1 MADSKLHLEL
11 GDIIEIRADRD
22 PTINDKIFYISYI
35 DNREIS
41 LLNNQDGSE
50 VTLYIDSDG
59 SFENESITE
68 IELLDRASESGYARQ
83 NELLTGTWVNI
94 YLGGDVP
101 TTIIGEITNLEEDQ
115 IEVKVWNREST
126 NFENEPLYIDFGYK
140 GIPKD
145 IPITSI
151 DIREAPPTD
160 TVQEAEE
167 KHETPTY
174 EILDA
179 DDTGEELGVLTEPDV
194 KEQIKDLIFEADQI
208 VFGEDLG
215 VIAHEVDVPDEQKKY
230 TIDKQTTDLLDDL
243 LSDIPNK
250 RRTSNVINNLH
261 KMIGRYKQL
270 REQYSVY
277 DSHDNIVEPKRKG
290 NNYKPL
296 VESLNNLT
304 QKLYWI
310 LPVAKIKKK
319 LYNSEIFQDEVDVI
333 DSNLATSRIDESN
346 LIQSYYQ
353 NDIGGDNKYYS
364 LIRGLKPFYT
374 PFDNYSLQQEGNN
387 NIITK
392 KNVNTNITA
401 VINNFSNFDTSISKN
416 DQVKTKKYFFQD
428 YIRGSTSIRF
438 SRLKRGNVEVSLQKI
453 TQSDS
458 IAITSM
464 LMLPKPVF
472 DFSKINLP
480 LSNIL
485 QKANLN
491 MNFIDYWRLLTKT
504 TDVSTQTIDNIGKE
518 YPHDNE
524 FMKSI
529 TEYTLDESIEDDEK
543 YKRFLNSI
551 IPNTPTIL
559 EMFKENIPDGLSFN
573 SILKPLEPFLIYQ
586 NDITI
591 KEFNII
597 REHISQN
604 ITRFKQSYVK
614 NQEKINRT
622 VNKFINSTTQDY
634 PYLLLLLGQEMYE
647 TLNTVY
653 NFSSD
658 LKGMSNSYFLNH
670 IINVDYGKY
679 FNTLLAKTSLSLM
692 IPAGV
697 ETIKKLEDFYNETD
711 KSPEEKKEKSASPKS
726 SVCKNYILAK
736 KYTSL
741 DDLEEDNGK
750 TIYFDKE
757 YDKTY
762 YDLISESSY
771 KGAIS
776 PSADLEENI
785 KALSEKL
792 IENIGLTQQ
801 AALRDAKA
809 LLLKKREVEE
819 GDYCV
824 LSIADGSKQQTLYFV
839 RQSNSWVNDPTISDE
854 IFGDKVKDICNL
866 SEKCMIVKENC
877 DTLKNSERQIKN
889 QNLLQLITEFDTN
902 IYDSQ
907 SDITSKIESRLELCL
922 KRLPKLIRLERKHV
936 YKYNDHKYLMG
947 GTIDTTDEIVSPHI
961 KLRDAIMGVAD
972 MTQRQNFICQFV
984 VKFTRPANDGEDNWW
999 KYCNETNTKLLP
1011 LFIEE
1016 LAIAFVN
1023 EENYLG
1029 KIDEICKR
1037 QGKLSDDGE
1046 AWVDKYSGYF
1056 IKYIEFDTEEGYD
1069 ESGFKATSR
1078 EMMERENVGFLNIKP
1093 NTKKETESPESI
1105 MIFNVLSA
1113 MSDYMGVNIDP
1124 YIQEIIRDTTMTLK
1138 KYAPKKDGDTKK
1150 SGFVK
1155 KYNTILILLTL
1166 SYFLIYVQ
1174 TSIPSLQ
1181 TRKRFPGCKRSFSG
1195 FPLYGT
1201 EDLSGLEYIAC
1212 VSSKISKSSIEPWSA
1227 IAGQK
1232 KEKLKTLL
1240 KKIMDSYI
1248 LKNKSVQEKMRG
1260 KIKYL
1265 QEGPDEVIPEYL
1277 NIKRW
1282 NNFLPPLVSIE
1293 IKRPENVSKLFND
1306 GMQRDIKNGNLAQFD
1321 KILVMQSKIIYFS
1334 LEIQKYIN
1342 EIVEKNVALL
1352 QNNNGEPYLENSCC
1366 DDGTINTLEYF
1377 ASKKPDILT
1386 LNNLVKKIYDIVLTL
1401 GDMGKAAILFYDKN
1415 TKPIYP
1421 SLLNEFSEETIYR
1434 AFIVYC
1440 KFNSK
1445 VAIDP
1450 VLQAVCLEKPEDFNI
1465 SDSIDNK
1472 IEKLK
1477 LSGKRYGQRE
1487 LQDLLLIINRK
1498 NIVNLKLSYK
1508 AVSELEKFRELINY
1522 SDHSDST
1529 AFPRQFRQ
1537 LLLNY
1542 IDRYNIENSNTES
1555 ANPLINYLDV
1565 SNNEMLATIVR
1576 FLENNLP
1583 KHKDNK
1589 IVLDSIKNITLFET
1603 ADKNDIIS
1611 GLDET
1616 TYKITDFI
1624 KNVLRFICEV
1634 FPNIIINKVDPCSSG
1649 CKIPKHWNLSE
1660 FHNNDLMNILNKY
1673 YEHFKVLFEPDD
1685 VIDYI
1690 LKRVQED
1697 NKEIYQYAALTKY
1710 YAPIKNNTSSA
1721 KSVFSS
1727 DLTIQLFKYYFYSTL
1742 LNFTGLVNGGDAMEK
1757 GEPDVSPEMFGI
1769 LGEAEPSDPSKED
1782 VYIEKQTLEGEKMNV
1797 KSKSAKLIFVLSKTI
1812 HNSKGVINYNYQTLK
1827 DKVNKSKEQEKTDIT
1842 DYLRDMTEEE
1852 REIENIFKTNKL
1864 ETWSTGNQKGFRTY
1878 QGSTYDQEREIMEKQ
1893 AIMEQ
1898 TLGKKHYVTE
1908 LNKDIYLMEEMEK
1921 QATTDEIDTEVNDL
1935 SMLANDDDYGED
1947 DGDEYY

>member
-1 MADSKLHLEL
+1 MTDSKLHLEL
-11 GDIIEIRADRD
+11 GDIIEIKANRD
-22 PTINDKIFYISYI
+22 PVINDKIYYINYI
-35 DNREIS
+35 DNREIN

-50 VTLYIDSDG
+50 VTLYIDAAG

-83 NELLTGTWVNI
+83 NELLPGTWVNI

-101 TTIIGEITNLEEDQ
+101 TTIIGEITDLEEDQ
-115 IEVKVWNREST
+115 IEVKLWNRESKG
-126 NFENEPLYIDFGYK
+126 FENEPLYIDFGYK

-160 TVQEAEE
+160 TVHEAEE
-167 KHETPTY
+167 KQETTTY

-179 DDTGEELGVLTEPDV
+179 DDTGEELDILTVPEI
-194 KEQIKDLIFEADQI
+194 KEQIRDLIFEADQI
-208 VFGEDLG
+208 VFGEDLD
-215 VIAHEVDVPDEQKKY
+215 VIAHEVDVPEEQKKY

-250 RRTSNVINNLH
+250 RRTSSVINNIH
-261 KMIGRYKQL
+261 KMINRYKQL
-270 REQYSVY
+270 REEYSVF
-277 DSHDNIVEPKRKG
+277 DSHDNIVESKRNG

-296 VESLNNLT
+296 AVSLNNLT
-304 QKLYWI
+304 KKLYWI
-310 LPVAKIKKK
+310 LPVAKMKKK

-333 DSNLATSRIDESN
+333 DMNLATSRIDESN

-353 NDIGGDNKYYS
+353 NDLSGDNKYYS
-364 LIRGLKPFYT
+364 LIRGLNQFYT
-374 PFDNYSLQQEGNN
+374 PFENPSLQQEGNN
-387 NIITK
+387 NIIIIK
-392 KNVNTNITA
+392 KVNTNITA

-416 DQVKTKKYFFQD
+416 DEVKTKKYFLQD
-428 YIRGSTSIRF
+428 YTLGSNSINF
-438 SRLKRGNVEVSLQKI
+438 TRLKRGNVDVSLQKI
-453 TQSDS
+453 TQNDS
-458 IAITSM
+458 MAITSM
-464 LMLPKPVF
+464 LMLPKPAF

-491 MNFIDYWRLLTKT
+491 MNFIDYWKLLTKT
-504 TDVSTQTIDNIGKE
+504 TDVSTQIVDNIGNE
-518 YPHDNE
+518 YPHDST
-524 FMKSI
+524 FLKSI
-529 TEYTLDESIEDDEK
+529 TEYTLDETIEDDEK
-543 YKRFLNSI
+543 YKRFLHSI
-551 IPNTPTIL
+551 IPNTSKIL
-559 EMFKENIPDGLSFN
+559 EIFKENIPDGLSLN
-573 SILKPLEPFLIYQ
+573 SILKTLEPFLIYK
-586 NDITI
+586 NDLTI

-604 ITRFKQSYVK
+604 ITTFKQTYVK
-614 NQEKINRT
+614 NQEKNNRII
-622 VNKFINSTTQDY
+622 NKFINSISPDY

-653 NFSSD
+653 HFTSD
-658 LKGMSNSYFLNH
+658 LKGMSNSSFLNH
-670 IINVDYGKY
+670 IISIDYGKY
-679 FNTLLAKTSLSLM
+679 YNTLLAKTSLSLM

-697 ETIKKLEDFYNETD
+697 ETIKKLEEFYNETD

-736 KYTSL
+736 KYTTL
-741 DDLEEDNGK
+741 GDLEEDNGK

-762 YDLISESSY
+762 YDLINESSY
-771 KGAIS
+771 REAIS
-776 PSADLEENI
+776 HSADLEENI

-792 IENIGLTQQ
+792 IENIGLKPPV
-801 AALRDAKA
+801 ALRDAKA
-809 LLLKKREVEE
+809 LMLKKREVEE

-824 LSIADGSKQQTLYFV
+824 LSITDGTDRKTLYFV
-839 RQSNSWVNDPTISDE
+839 RQENNWVNDPAISDE
-854 IFGDKVKDICNL
+854 IFADNVKDICNL
-866 SEKCMIVKENC
+866 SERCMIIKDNC
-877 DTLKNSERQIKN
+877 ETLKNSERQIKN
-889 QNLLQLITEFDTN
+889 QNLLQLINEFDTT
-902 IYDSQ
+902 IHESQ
-907 SDITSKIESRLELCL
+907 SDFTSKIERSLELCL
-922 KRLPKLIRLERKHV
+922 NRLPKLIKLERKYV
-936 YKYNDHKYLMG
+936 YKYNDEKYMMG
-947 GTIDTTDEIVSPHI
+947 GTIDTADEIVSPHI
-961 KLRDAIMGVAD
+961 KLRDAIMGVPD
-972 MTQRQNFICQFV
+972 MTHRQNFICQFA
-984 VKFTRPANDGEDNWW
+984 VKFTRPANVGEDNWW

-1011 LFIEE
+1011 LFIED
-1016 LAIAFVN
+1016 LAVAFVN
-1023 EENYLG
+1023 DENYLG
-1029 KIDEICKR
+1029 TLDEICKR
-1037 QGKLSDDGE
+1037 QGKLSDDGD
-1046 AWVDKYSGYF
+1046 AWVDKHSGYF

-1069 ESGFKATSR
+1069 KSGFKATSR
-1078 EMMERENVGFLNIKP
+1078 EIMERENVGFLNIKP
-1093 NTKKETESPESI
+1093 KTKKETESPEST
-1105 MIFNVLSA
+1105 MIFNVLST
-1113 MSDYMGVNIDP
+1113 MSDYMGVDIGP

-1138 KYAPKKDGDTKK
+1138 KYAPKKDGDAKK

-1195 FPLYGT
+1195 FPLYGI
-1201 EDLSGLEYIAC
+1201 EDLTGLEYIAC
-1212 VSSKISKSSIEPWSA
+1212 VTSKISKSSIEPWSA

-1248 LKNKSVQEKMRG
+1248 LKNKSIQEKMKE

-1265 QEGPDEVIPEYL
+1265 QEGPEKVIPEYL
-1277 NIKRW
+1277 NIKYW
-1282 NNFLPPLVSIE
+1282 TNFLPPLVSID
-1293 IKRPENVSKLFND
+1293 IKRPETVSKLFND
-1306 GMQRDIKNGNLAQFD
+1306 GLQRDIKSGNLAQFE

-1366 DDGTINTLEYF
+1366 DDGTINTLDYF
-1377 ASKKPDILT
+1377 VGKKPDILA
-1386 LNNLVKKIYDIVLTL
+1386 LNKIVKNIYDIVLTL

-1415 TKPIYP
+1415 TKPVYP
-1421 SLLNEFSEETIYR
+1421 PLLNEFSEETIYR

-1450 VLQAVCLEKPEDFNI
+1450 ALQAVCLEKPEDFNI
-1465 SDSIDNK
+1465 SDSINEK

-1487 LQDLLLIINRK
+1487 IQDLLLIINRK
-1498 NIVNLKLSYK
+1498 NIVNINISYK
-1508 AVSELEKFRELINY
+1508 AVSELEKLRDLINY
-1522 SDHSDST
+1522 SDNSDST

-1537 LLLNY
+1537 LLLDY
-1542 IDRYNIENSNTES
+1542 IDRYNIDAPNLES
-1555 ANPLINYLDV
+1555 GDSLINYLDV
-1565 SNNEMLATIVR
+1565 SNKEMLATIVS

-1589 IVLDSIKNITLFET
+1589 VILETIKNIAVFET
-1603 ADKNDIIS
+1603 MGENDTIS

-1616 TYKITDFI
+1616 TYKTTDFI
-1624 KNVLRFICEV
+1624 RNVLRFICEV
-1634 FPNIIINKVDPCSSG
+1634 FPNIIINKIDPCRNG
-1649 CKIPKHWNLSE
+1649 CKISKHWNLSD

-1673 YEHFKVLFEPDD
+1673 YEQFKLLFDDD
-1685 VIDYI
+1685 VIDYFF
-1690 LKRVQED
+1690 KHAQED

-1710 YAPIKNNTSSA
+1710 YAPNKTNASTAASIFN
-1721 KSVFSS
+1721 S

-1742 LNFTGLVNGGDAMEK
+1742 LNFTGLVSRDDLSEK
-1757 GEPDVSPEMFGI
+1757 VVVEVAPEMFGI
-1769 LGEAEPSDPSKED
+1769 LGEAEPADPSKEE
-1782 VYIEKQTLEGEKMNV
+1782 VYLHAQTIEGEKMSV
-1797 KSKSAKLIFVLSKTI
+1797 KSTSAKLIFVLSKTI
-1812 HNSKGVINYNYQTLK
+1812 HNSKVVINYNYQTLK
-1827 DKVNKSKEQEKTDIT
+1827 EKVNKSKEQEKTDIT

-1878 QGSTYDQEREIMEKQ
+1878 QGSTYDQEREVMEKQ

-1898 TLGKKHYVTE
+1898 TLGKKHYVTD
-1908 LNKDIYLMEEMEK
+1908 LNKDIYMMEEMEK
-1921 QATTDEIDTEVNDL
+1921 QATTDEIDAEVNDL
-1935 SMLANDDDYGED
+1935 SMLGNDDEYGEG